1 MMTNSPEVRN
11 SLLYMIL
18 YSQHNPDEMYGNE
31 FASYENND
39 FHWFFFYVCNCNE
52 IKWFVKIK

>member
-39 FHWFFFYVCNCNE
+39 FHWFFFMSAIVMKLNGLW
-52 IKWFVKIK
+52 K